1 MSRGRKRKP
10 RGFRRGSLEGQ
21 MKALQARATAAP
33 GQLAPRQTEQNSSP
47 EHSHNRKTAIHSTDR
62 ILTCVLR
69 YHSNPTTPRTQKLKI
84 GAPIER
90 TH

>member
-1 MSRGRKRKP
+1 
-10 RGFRRGSLEGQ
+10 

-47 EHSHNRKTAIHSTDR
+47 EHSHNRKTVIHSTDR

-69 YHSNPTTPRTQKLKI
+69 YHSN
-84 GAPIER
+84 
-90 TH
+90 HS